1 MSGGLHVPERYLL
14 PAGVGVT
21 MPGRV
26 AALLH
31 SRLDLGRLRTE
42 VRGIDPEVDA
52 VLMALHISA
61 LKWRTSVGASEPRK
75 STETA
80 TPSEWMSTQEVADQ
94 LGVTSSRIRQ
104 ECREGRLKATNKGRP
119 LGWQIHR
126 EDFEHYRAARA
137 A

>member
-1 MSGGLHVPERYLL
+1 MNGGAQVPERYLL
-14 PAGVGVT
+14 PEAVGAI

-26 AALLH
+26 ASLLH
-31 SRLDLGRLRTE
+31 KRLDLSRLRTE

-52 VLMALHISA
+52 VLMALHIAA
-61 LKWRTSVGASEPRK
+61 LKWRTSAGVSEPRK
-75 STETA
+75 PTEVA
-80 TPSEWMSTQEVADQ
+80 TESEWMSTQEVADR
-94 LGVTSSRIRQ
+94 LGVSTSRVRQ
-104 ECREGRLKATNKGRP
+104 ECRDGRLEATNRGRP